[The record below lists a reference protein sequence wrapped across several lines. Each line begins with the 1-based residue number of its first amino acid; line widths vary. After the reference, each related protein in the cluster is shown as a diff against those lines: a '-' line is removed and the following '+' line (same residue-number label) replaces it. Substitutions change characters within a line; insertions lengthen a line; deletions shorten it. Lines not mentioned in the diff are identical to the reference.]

1 MLSKDLLKQQRVIQI
16 FGVLM
21 LASPF
26 ANLYISIYTNPTIN
40 KWTWPIL
47 KMLLK
52 EISIVHW
59 ILWSCSLLIGIM
71 MLKGKRESWI
81 SVLGLLSLFIFY
93 NIITLKTEIAKSGW
107 LPVFLLL
114 CNVVV
119 FIVVYLAEFR
129 RPSVKTSADARI
141 KPETAHRLSNRPMPS
156 ASPQLFYDLKKLLNV
171 TVAFEGLGPWA
182 KVIDVKGDCVVFEP
196 YHSPPAGIEDR
207 PVEVLLGN
215 LGLIL
220 SFKSKEQQRMT
231 FKCHEVLVYRSQ
243 NIA

>member
-1 MLSKDLLKQQRVIQI
+1 MLRKDLLRQQQVIQF

-21 LASPF
+21 LLSPF

-40 KWTWPIL
+40 KWSWPIL
-47 KMLLK
+47 KLLLK

-59 ILWSCSLLIGIM
+59 ILWSCSLIIGFM
-71 MLKGKRESWI
+71 MLKGKRDSWI

-93 NIITLKTEIAKSGW
+93 NIITLKSEISKSGW

-129 RPSVKTSADARI
+129 RPALQKPKMDFKKDPQIPDLQPIQQKT
-141 KPETAHRLSNRPMPS
+141 TPS
-156 ASPQLFYDLKKLLNV
+156 LFYDLKKLLNV